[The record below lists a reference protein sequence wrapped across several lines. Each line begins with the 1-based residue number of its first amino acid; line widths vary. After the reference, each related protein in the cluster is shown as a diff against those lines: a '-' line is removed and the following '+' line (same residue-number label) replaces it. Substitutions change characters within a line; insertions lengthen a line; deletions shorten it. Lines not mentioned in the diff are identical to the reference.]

1 MKKNHMYI
9 RQLNKKFASNSN
21 RRMSDS
27 IYQLSSLLKEKEEE
41 FPRKQIGK
49 FCNLLKE
56 ARQSEEVNT
65 L

>member
-1 MKKNHMYI
+1 
-9 RQLNKKFASNSN
+9 
-21 RRMSDS
+21 MSDS

-65 L
+65 QYLS

>member
-1 MKKNHMYI
+1 
-9 RQLNKKFASNSN
+9 
-21 RRMSDS
+21 MSDS

-56 ARQSEEVNT
+56 SRQSEEVNT
-65 L
+65 LKLDM